1 MILYFWYRY
10 SIQILS
16 ESMADSVEILTITTN
31 LANGCK
37 RCESPENSTNT
48 RLLLAF
54 KSISRYIVLINNG

>member
-16 ESMADSVEILTITTN
+16 KSMVDSVEILTITIN

-37 RCESPENSTNT
+37 RCESPENSTST
-48 RLLLAF
+48 RPLLAL
-54 KSISRYIVLINNG
+54 KTISKYIVLINKG